1 MSDADNNQSLNDNL
15 HIRIGSDVLDTF
27 KTKAFLATG
36 KPHQL
41 LIREIIHAFNEDRL
55 RILPTEQQSKTLG
68 ELYNVTRK

>member
-1 MSDADNNQSLNDNL
+1 MPDADNDQSLNGNL

-41 LIREIIHAFNEDRL
+41 FLREIIHAFNEDRL
-55 RILPTEQQSKTLG
+55 RILPTEQQSKSLG
-68 ELYNVTRK
+68 ELYNVIGK